1 MPGVVIRT
9 GATSGPAAPGR
20 SPASTFFVIGQ
31 AERGP
36 VDAPVRVNSMAEFAR
51 SFGGSTAYSTL
62 YDSLRTFFEEGG
74 SRAQVLRVVG
84 EDADAGALA
93 SPLQDRHATV
103 PVATLAVAASSPGAW
118 SSRVSVKVLDGAT
131 TGTFRLQVLL
141 DGAVAEDFAN
151 LHSPEEAVS
160 VVNTSNRA
168 SAYVRLTNSGSATAA
183 PLNNPAVTANPVT
196 LTAGDDDRAAIVTAD
211 YTAGLEKFVEGLGD
225 GCVAIP
231 GLGSAVHDALIAHAD
246 AYNRISLLS
255 SERSSDTAM
264 LTSQA
269 AAVDAARSGLFA
281 PWIKVPDGNGGS
293 KVISPEPYIAAVRA
307 RAHDVTGPWRAAAG
321 EISKAR
327 WVIAPDQTFSA
338 AAAADLDAGK
348 VNAIVT
354 IAAAVRNYGWR
365 SLSDDVSNWRFL
377 SSADLVNRIVVLSRI
392 LLEPYVFAPIDD
404 KGHLLSAIAGT
415 LEGIVKPIA
424 DLGGLF
430 SYMEEDAS
438 GNSVERD
445 PGYKIVVD
453 GALNPRASL
462 ANDEVFAQLG
472 LRPAP
477 TAALVY
483 LDVTKASVTA
493 AL

>member
-36 VDAPVRVNSMAEFAR
+36 TDAPLRVNSMSEFVRA
-51 SFGGSTAYSTL
+51 FGGPTSYSTL

-74 SRAQVLRVVG
+74 SRSYVLRIVG
-84 EDADAGALA
+84 EDATTGALSTA
-93 SPLQDRHATV
+93 LMDRHATT
-103 PVATLAVAASSPGAW
+103 PVGTLSVAAVSPGAW
-118 SSRVSVKVLDGAT
+118 SSRVKVKVLNGPT
-131 TGTFRLQVLL
+131 TGVFRIQVLV
-141 DGAVAEDFAN
+141 DDAVAEDYAN
-151 LHSPEEAVS
+151 LHNPEEAVS
-160 VVNTSNRA
+160 VVNTSSRA
-168 SAYVRLTNSGSATAA
+168 SAYIRLTNAGSATTA
-183 PLNNPAVTANPVT
+183 PLNNPAITASPVT
-196 LTAGDDDRAAIVTAD
+196 LSAGTDDRAAIVAAD
-211 YTAGLEKFVEGLGD
+211 YTGGLTKFTEGMGD
-225 GCVAIP
+225 GAVAIP
-231 GLGSAVHDALIAHAD
+231 GLGSAVHDELIAHAN
-246 AYNRISLLS
+246 AYNRIALLS
-255 SERSSDTAM
+255 SERSTDAATLLA
-264 LTSQA
+264 QA
-269 AAVDAARSGLFA
+269 AAVDAPRAGLFA
-281 PWIKVPDGNGGS
+281 PWIKVPDGSGGA

-321 EISKAR
+321 EIAKAR
-327 WVIAPDQTFSA
+327 WVTAPDQAWTSTEA
-338 AAAADLDAGK
+338 SDLDSGK
-348 VNAIVT
+348 VNAIIS

-365 SLSDDVSNWRFL
+365 SLSDDPENWRFL

-392 LLEPYVFAPIDD
+392 MLEPYVFAPIDD
-404 KGHLLSAIAGT
+404 RGHLLSAIAGT

-430 SYMEEDAS
+430 GYSEDDAS
-438 GNSVERD
+438 GNPVERD

-462 ANDEVFAQLG
+462 ANNEVFAQLG